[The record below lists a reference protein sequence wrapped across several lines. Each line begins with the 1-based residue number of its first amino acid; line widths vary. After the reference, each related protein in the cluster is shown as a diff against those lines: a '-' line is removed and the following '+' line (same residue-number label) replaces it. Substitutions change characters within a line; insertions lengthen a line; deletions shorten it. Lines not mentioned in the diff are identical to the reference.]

1 MIISKEI
8 RLIIVII
15 IVYDVLK
22 RVIMC
27 LKKLSVSTINGYP
40 LMYMKTF
47 WFHIKGLETNFEIDF
62 K

>member
-47 WFHIKGLETNFEIDF
+47 
-62 K
+62 